1 MAYLIFIIVIHNY
14 TIIFIGRKASR
25 KGARNSSRKD
35 ESTSTSYPCL
45 LGSNSG
51 ASSTRRYVSTR
62 EGATGKSCRMACEL
76 PYQT

>member
-14 TIIFIGRKASR
+14 TIIFIGR